1 MSSDFEFPGVAL
13 INYNCFTVLDVQIE
27 LIPTDVFSA
36 NKPLFETAVTALKT
50 PTVKTL
56 QSENKY

>member
-1 MSSDFEFPGVAL
+1 VSSDFEFPGVAL

-56 QSENKY
+56 